1 MGDWVYTLPNM
12 NRLWLQAKAPPMAK
26 YRPNSDVLPR

>member
-1 MGDWVYTLPNM
+1 MGDWVYTLPKM
-12 NRLWLQAKAPPMAK
+12 NRLWLHAKAPPMAK